1 MWKLRCA
8 LAINQHIENKNLWEK
23 NMELK
28 NPQKTKNV
36 SIKDCGGGTGP
47 KLEFT
52 RQGNLKC

>member
-1 MWKLRCA
+1 
-8 LAINQHIENKNLWEK
+8 
-23 NMELK
+23 MELK

-47 KLEFT
+47 KLEIT

>member
-1 MWKLRCA
+1 MGKKVW
-8 LAINQHIENKNLWEK
+8 N
-23 NMELK
+23 LK

-47 KLEFT
+47 KLEIT